1 MVLTL
6 GSLGGEIAFLK
17 TFFAKSSFSAG
28 VIGQAFF
35 NFIASFSGK
44 VGGAIFCFAG
54 ILLGVHILFAIP
66 WVLTIRKTVEV
77 LKNDFSSWMQAR
89 AEFKTQIAKAKEQA
103 KQNGGFDKESLRK
116 QLADKLGVDPSDISI
131 EAPDM
136 YTVRRIEP
144 DGSRGVIHYKVLV
157 PMDNI
162 SAGDRYFGLKNER
175 RYAYVIE
182 SSAPSEYL
190 GGQP

>member
-1 MVLTL
+1 MKQFIVLL
-6 GSLGGEIAFLK
+6 A
-17 TFFAKSSFSAG
+17 A
-28 VIGQAFF
+28 VP
-35 NFIASFSGK
+35 
-44 VGGAIFCFAG
+44 
-54 ILLGVHILFAIP
+54 ILLLFLLQFSLEQENSIKIAII
-66 WVLTIRKTVEV
+66 TDTVY
-77 LKNDFSSWMQAR
+77 A
-89 AEFKTQIAKAKEQA
+89 AKEQA